1 MALISLGS
9 LAAAIF
15 LGFFRK
21 MNTGLVCIGF
31 ALLLGKLA
39 GIPDK
44 EIIGGFNYSLFL
56 MLLGVTYLFGLAE
69 WNGTLKLL
77 TKKITVLAGK
87 RTYLIPVVMYLFATV
102 LSALGPGTIPT
113 TAIMMVFGMTLAVEM
128 KINPAMLAAI
138 IFLGAAGGGMSPLA
152 ATGIIGL
159 NLCEEFGLTGIE
171 APLLVNG
178 VFSSTVYA
186 AVVYIAFG
194 GYKLKSEK
202 ALKFSDTASFN
213 RAQIITLLGICA
225 MVGMV
230 MIFKVNVGLA
240 SFTAAMALSFFRVSD
255 EGEALKRIPWGT
267 LLLICGV
274 GVLMNVI
281 IVLGGIHLLS
291 ASLASIMNAATAT
304 AILGVT
310 AGVMSWFSSTSGV
323 VMPTLIPTVPHIIH
337 QMSISVNPVE
347 WVTAISM
354 VSNTAGISPLST
366 GGALLVVYLA
376 SAFRDKNAFRANV
389 ASVWTVLNL
398 VLMFTDY
405 EKGLYNTEFFELL
418 GIGVI
423 PLVIAVYLG
432 NKIHSMINQQMFN
445 RLTYGLLLA
454 AGSMIFV

>member
-1 MALISLGS
+1 MALLSLFS

-31 ALLLGKLA
+31 ALLLGKIA
-39 GIPDK
+39 GMADRD
-44 EIIGGFNYSLFL
+44 IIGGFNYSLFL

-69 WNGTLKLL
+69 INGTLKLL
-77 TKKITVLAGK
+77 TRKITVLAGK
-87 RTYLIPVVMYLFATV
+87 HTYMIPVVMYVFATV

-159 NLCEEFGLTGIE
+159 DLCQGFGLTGIE
-171 APLLVNG
+171 MPLLVNG
-178 VFSSTVYA
+178 ILSSTVYA
-186 AVVYIAFG
+186 ALVYVAFG
-194 GYKLKSEK
+194 GYKLKSDVV
-202 ALKFSDTASFN
+202 LQFSDIPAFN
-213 RAQIITLLGICA
+213 KEQIITLIGIA
-225 MVGMV
+225 GMVGLV
-230 MIFKVNVGLA
+230 LLFKVNVGLA
-240 SFTAAMALSFFRVSD
+240 SFTVAMVLSFLRVSD
-255 EGEALKRIPWGT
+255 EEQALKKIPWGT

-281 IVLGGIHLLS
+281 IALGGIDLLS
-291 ASLASIMNAATAT
+291 ASLASVMSANTAT
-304 AILGVT
+304 TILGVT

-323 VMPTLIPTVPHIIH
+323 VMPTLIPTIPHIIQ

-366 GGALLVVYLA
+366 GGALA
-376 SAFRDKNAFRANV
+376 
-389 ASVWTVLNL
+389 
-398 VLMFTDY
+398 
-405 EKGLYNTEFFELL
+405 
-418 GIGVI
+418 
-423 PLVIAVYLG
+423 
-432 NKIHSMINQQMFN
+432 
-445 RLTYGLLLA
+445 LA
-454 AGSMIFV
+454 AYSAEAGAAAGELDRLFIKMFSISAAGVVTLSILAYFGFYRWLL